1 MNKKEISSGA
11 QKAEALADNGKKPA
25 AKKNTAVKSTAK
37 AKKTAPVKQTKDN
50 AKTGNKV
57 MSIKKSAKKKGKNVH
72 KMSEKRRKRLEARE
86 QKKLEAA
93 KIRAEKKQKRLEK
106 RLDAKQKRL
115 DRIAAMKEKRAEAR
129 EKRRERRDMLK
140 HETKEARIERKR
152 QARVAKTE
160 ARVAKR
166 EAAMADRRAKR
177 EHRLKVRA
185 EKRAE
190 KNEKRHA
197 PGFGGW
203 LAAVISLGVV
213 TLALGSMLTYGWI
226 NMDGMTADMAT
237 IHTES
242 MYELNSIVDNLD
254 TNLAKARV
262 ANTRNEQ
269 VKLLSNVAI
278 ESEMAETLLER
289 LPVDTQFTQN
299 VTSFVNKMGDSAQSM
314 LYSVASGK
322 KLTDSQIATIEH
334 MYKTNLQLKQS
345 INELTAN
352 CTGKEMLKAMRG
364 KKDNLMLVSFG
375 EMENNVVET
384 PKEIHDGPFAE
395 NIKKV
400 SAKNLAGLEEITC
413 AQAEKLAA
421 KYFESYKVSDVKCT
435 GEVTAESL
443 TCYNVTM
450 QTKDGEMSA
459 QLSKQG
465 GKVVEFNSYKD
476 CNDKNFSV
484 ERCVDIA
491 QDFLKAL
498 GFKNMK
504 AVWTSENGTTCNLN
518 FAYEQNGVVIYPD
531 MVKVKVCEER
541 GIVTGMEGLAY
552 VLNHTQRELGS
563 AKISTSEAK
572 AVLNGGFE
580 AEGSRLCLIPVDG
593 GEVLC
598 YEFYGTYGGND
609 YYIYVDAATGNEVEV
624 FTVIGTAQGKALM

>member
-50 AKTGNKV
+50 AKNGNKV
-57 MSIKKSAKKKGKNVH
+57 MSIKKSAKKKGKHVH

-160 ARVAKR
+160 ARV
-166 EAAMADRRAKR
+166 AKR

-421 KYFESYKVSDVKCT
+421 KYFESYNVSDVKCT

-563 AKISTSEAK
+563 AKISKSDAK